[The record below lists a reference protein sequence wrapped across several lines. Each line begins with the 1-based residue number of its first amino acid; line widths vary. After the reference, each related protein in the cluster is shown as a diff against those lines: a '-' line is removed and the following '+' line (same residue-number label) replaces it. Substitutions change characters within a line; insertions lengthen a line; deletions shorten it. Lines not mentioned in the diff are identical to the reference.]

1 MINNLIYLF
10 IYLFQKLAPYSVNEI
25 KKFDKNGIY

>member
-10 IYLFQKLAPYSVNEI
+10 IYLFQKLATYSVNEI